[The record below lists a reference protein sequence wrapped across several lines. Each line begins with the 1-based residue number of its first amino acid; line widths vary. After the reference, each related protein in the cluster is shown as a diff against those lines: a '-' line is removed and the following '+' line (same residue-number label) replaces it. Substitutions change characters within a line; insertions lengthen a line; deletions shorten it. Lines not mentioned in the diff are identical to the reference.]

1 MLRMITDQKYSSPSI
16 DVIEIVSEGAI
27 LTHSSLSIG
36 VSGWEDGDDF
46 EGSAD

>member
-1 MLRMITDQKYSSPSI
+1 MIDDQKYSSPSL

-27 LTHSSLSIG
+27 LTQSGLSKG

>member
-1 MLRMITDQKYSSPSI
+1 MSRMIDDQKYSSPSL

-27 LTHSSLSIG
+27 LTQSGLSIG